1 MLNEDLRIELDYVY
15 SRVVYANEQLQQLK
29 HDENFKTFK
38 QELIT
43 AKATFES
50 VSDIGQGDEWF
61 DKRLAALRDT
71 LNEVNEISS
80 NSKDRLDEN
89 AELKTKVK
97 VKLITENRDLIRTEQ
112 GIVKSTVPTYLN
124 PSKKHVDGSWIDE
137 YTKQECS
144 LSKGPF
150 GVRNYWCYD
159 FVCETFLK
167 KYKRLPIDGYIIN
180 SEEEAIQIL
189 NSGGCSSAVEV
200 RIQERKENEEFDNIE
215 RNFIGETPLWIK
227 FSPSDFIN
235 FSGKDMN
242 LRDVEVLF
250 TNTCTAWFKISAQ
263 ILQGWDEKKKAYRR
277 YEMTKFHNLFNLG
290 YIDDKAKINNSRTYY
305 IFFDTPLSKFI
316 VHNLLSGAIMF
327 IDKET
332 YNYSDLEQIL
342 LRHYVLGNT
351 IRVIKPSVEEC
362 INNLAMRDSN
372 ITNATNRIYDA
383 WKALK
388 EKGYIDTVEKKVR
401 EKEWRK
407 KKIYEDY
414 FEVTKTGGKNG
425 KK

>member
-1 MLNEDLRIELDYVY
+1 MLRDEQRDYLNQTYSWLMNLNNQYLQSKNADALEALRRELVNAKEIFECL
-15 SRVVYANEQLQQLK
+15 V
-29 HDENFKTFK
+29 DE
-38 QELIT
+38 
-43 AKATFES
+43 
-50 VSDIGQGDEWF
+50 GQGEEWF
-61 DKRLAALRDT
+61 DKRLAAIRNA
-71 LNEVNEISS
+71 LNEIDEASP
-80 NSKDRLDEN
+80 NSKTQRDGN
-89 AELKTKVK
+89 AEMKTEVK
-97 VKLITENRDLIRTEQ
+97 ANITTENRDLIRTEQ
-112 GIVKSTVPTYLN
+112 GIVKSTVPTYLS
-124 PSKKHVDGSWIDE
+124 PGKKHLDGSWVDE
-137 YTKQECS
+137 FTKQECS
-144 LSKGPF
+144 LLKGPF

-167 KYKRLPIDGYIIN
+167 KYKKLSVESYIIN

-263 ILQGWDEKKKAYRR
+263 ILQGWDEKRKAYRR

-332 YNYSDLEQIL
+332 YNYSDLEQML

-351 IRVIKPSVEEC
+351 IGVVKPSVEEC
-362 INNLAMRDSN
+362 INNLGIRDSN
-372 ITNATNRIYDA
+372 ITNSTKRIYDA

-414 FEVTKTGGKNG
+414 FEVTKAGGKNG